1 MAITTTVYTAKL
13 APART
18 LRVRGPVTLCF
29 SSICFMPSEDN
40 LATLI
45 SISVTRRGFRPFA
58 ETHKMPDEGCHS
70 RYPEADEVRALTSTV
85 VSRNHPGGLRCRV
98 SSL

>member
-45 SISVTRRGFRPFA
+45 SISVTRRGFSLCGGSQRLSRGRRVGVTVNS
-58 ETHKMPDEGCHS
+58 THYHVSDRS
-70 RYPEADEVRALTSTV
+70 RD
-85 VSRNHPGGLRCRV
+85 
-98 SSL
+98 